1 MLQICCYLTSW
12 TSSGN
17 LTICMQ
23 KVAATACIQATNQTS
38 IASPIWILCATMQPN
53 TIFREPGWPGK
64 GTNHTPLACIQP
76 GLGRPGSLV
85 RARLCAEDN
94 QSAPMWSHK
103 LLFYLK
109 VHALFFFKA
118 SNCPGSSAWCNYGL
132 FATGWNKIDNTET
145 RLLGRSI
152 LQTQAAH
159 WTS

>member
-23 KVAATACIQATNQTS
+23 KVTATACIQATNQTS

-76 GLGRPGSLV
+76 GPGRPGSLV

-94 QSAPMWSHK
+94 QSGPKSPRGSWDIPVVTGAARSYSMAASLHFGRVQLEHVK
-103 LLFYLK
+103 ICMI
-109 VHALFFFKA
+109 FFWRF
-118 SNCPGSSAWCNYGL
+118 N
-132 FATGWNKIDNTET
+132 
-145 RLLGRSI
+145 
-152 LQTQAAH
+152 H
-159 WTS
+159 